1 MRHGK
6 YTKKLGVKTAH
17 RKAMLSNLSNALI
30 THGRIK
36 TTVARAKEVQSS
48 VEKLITLAKKGDL
61 HSRRQAFAVL
71 RNRDNVKKLFDEIG
85 PEFKNTNGGYTR
97 RAFFGRRL
105 GDGASLSVIE
115 INIEK
120 KVEAEPKT
128 KKGKKAETKTEA
140 KSEEKPA
147 KKKATKKVA
156 KKKVAKKDKN

>member
-36 TTVARAKEVQSS
+36 TTVARAKEVQSA

-61 HSRRQAFAVL
+61 HSRRQAFSVL
-71 RNRDNVKKLFDEIG
+71 RDKGNVKKLFDEIG
-85 PEFKNTNGGYTR
+85 PEFKDTNGGYTR

-105 GDGASLSVIE
+105 GDGASLSIIE

-120 KVEAEPKT
+120 KAEEESKT
-128 KKGKKAETKTEA
+128 KKDKKAEA
-140 KSEEKPA
+140 KAEDKPA
-147 KKKATKKVA
+147 KKKAVKKTA
-156 KKKVAKKDKN
+156 KKKAAKKDEAK